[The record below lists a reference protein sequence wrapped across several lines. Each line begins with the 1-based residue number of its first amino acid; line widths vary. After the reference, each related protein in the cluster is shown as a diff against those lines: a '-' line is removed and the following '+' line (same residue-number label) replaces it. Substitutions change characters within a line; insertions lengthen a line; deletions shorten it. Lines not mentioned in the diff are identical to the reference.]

1 MAMKGAVENLD
12 ERLLD
17 AVFRALAE
25 PTRRRILELI
35 HASPG
40 ISLQELVAHFPV
52 SRFAIMKH
60 LNVLEG
66 AWLVRRERDG
76 MTKRLYF
83 DPGPLE
89 RVPQWVAK
97 LEKR

>member
-1 MAMKGAVENLD
+1 MKSKVENLD

-25 PTRRRILELI
+25 PTRRRLLELI
-35 HASPG
+35 QERPG
-40 ISLQELVAHFPV
+40 ITVQELVEHFPV

-66 AWLVRRERDG
+66 AWLVRREREG
-76 MTKRLYF
+76 MTKRLYL
-83 DPGPLE
+83 DPGPME
-89 RVPQWVAK
+89 RVPQWVA
-97 LEKR
+97 RFRRR